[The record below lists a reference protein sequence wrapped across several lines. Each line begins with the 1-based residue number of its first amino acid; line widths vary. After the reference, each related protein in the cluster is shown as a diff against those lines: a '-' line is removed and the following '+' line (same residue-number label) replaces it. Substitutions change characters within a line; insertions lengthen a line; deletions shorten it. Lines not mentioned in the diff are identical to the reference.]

1 MNGDVRNFT
10 RSHKGRWLTT
20 PAFRYRAS
28 HESKQRSDEF
38 LLKTVITV
46 TAVGLWLILP
56 STGGGQTRSAVP
68 RSASRAATTD
78 AELVRL
84 RAEVLNKMK
93 ESRAG
98 AEKLI
103 ALREAELKKLQE
115 EYDKRRELYNQ
126 GLISRIEL
134 NRTERLLAE
143 AMVRLDGDRRWLS
156 EQDIAITEVTMRD
169 ELLRLPGLAVGGY
182 SESGTLIRFNG
193 GRAWSLADTP
203 KIQDFFAQTFGR
215 PLPISAYGQT
225 STHSHL
231 QFDHRAAV
239 DVALHPDSKE
249 ARTLM
254 AYLRRNGIPFI
265 AFRTAV
271 AGAATGAHI
280 HVGKP
285 SPILRAAAIH

>member
-1 MNGDVRNFT
+1 MNGDVRNLT
-10 RSHKGRWLTT
+10 PNHKGRFLTT

-28 HESKQRSDEF
+28 HQRNQRSDEF
-38 LLKTVITV
+38 LLKNVITV
-46 TAVGLWLILP
+46 TAVGFLLILP
-56 STGGGQTRSAVP
+56 STGGGQTRSAAP
-68 RSASRAATTD
+68 RGAPRAATSD

-93 ESRAG
+93 ESRGG

-103 ALREAELKKLQE
+103 ALREEELKKLQE

-203 KIQDFFAQTFGR
+203 KIQEFFAQTFGR
-215 PLPISAYGQT
+215 SLPISAYGQT
-225 STHSHL
+225 STHNHL

-249 ARTLM
+249 GRTLM

-271 AGAATGAHI
+271 AGSATGAHI

-285 SPILRAAAIH
+285 SPTLHAAAIH